1 MKPKDTLNIVGRLVI
16 AGLIPAREGQ
26 GPIWHEAI
34 GHLDYQAALDGVVWL
49 ERNRGS
55 DAYGPA
61 KPADVID
68 AAKRVRS
75 ERVPQNM
82 PEPPIDPADVTRH
95 LAWQRE
101 WRSACADGLTSEQ
114 AEARADQALGI
125 VRAAVTTRQRPVAEL
140 VASVAAG
147 LRMPKRDEAEPQRE
161 SA

>member
-1 MKPKDTLNIVGRLVI
+1 MNPKETLNIVGRLVI

-34 GHLDYQAALDGVVWL
+34 GHLDYQQALDGVVWL

-55 DAYGPA
+55 EAYGPA

-68 AAKRVRS
+68 ATRRVRS

-82 PEPPIDPADVTRH
+82 PEPPVDPADVPRH

-101 WRSACADGLTSEQ
+101 WRRACADGLGSDA
-114 AEARADQALGI
+114 AEERADAALGI
-125 VRAAVTTRQRPVAEL
+125 VRPAVECRQRDVRALVAAVAQSTH
-140 VASVAAG
+140 
-147 LRMPKRDEAEPQRE
+147 MPSRE
-161 SA
+161 RA